1 MKGTLRGTFFFG
13 EALGRRMTEV
23 TILMPCLNEA
33 ATVGNCV
40 AKARGFLARAQIT
53 GEVLVADN
61 GSRDGSRAVAEQAGA
76 RVVDVAERGYGAALA
91 GGIAAA
97 RGRYVIMGDADDS
110 YDFGRLEGFV
120 ARLREG
126 YPLVMGNRFQG
137 SIGKGAMP
145 LLHRY
150 LGNPV
155 LSFVGRLLF
164 RAPVGDFH
172 CGLRG
177 FDRDAVR
184 SLDLR
189 TRGMEFASEL
199 VVKAALAGW
208 RIAEVPTA
216 LQPDGRGRPSH
227 LRSWRDGWRH
237 LRFLLLFSPRWLFL
251 YPGLAL
257 LALGMALTTAL
268 YFAPLHFLGAGLDIH
283 SMLYASAG
291 ALLGMQLCLFA
302 LFARVSAQNSGL
314 LPRRPGLDRLLAT
327 LTLERDNIPALL
339 RALDQALE
347 GLDWETII
355 VVDDAF
361 DGSEDLVRERAQQD
375 RRVRCIHR
383 IGRRGLASACIEGM
397 LASSAP
403 YLAVIDADLQH
414 DETLVP
420 KLLEAAKRDAADIV
434 VASRYMEGGSTGA
447 LAAERVRVSRAASA
461 LSRVICR
468 GLTDPMSGF
477 FVVRRGFLERVV
489 RRLYGRGFK
498 ILLDLVAAARG
509 QVRIVELPYR
519 MRSRE
524 RGESK
529 LGARVIA
536 EFFMLLLYH
545 LTGRL
550 LPARFFL
557 FAAVGVTGVGVQ
569 LAALSL
575 LFTVSGNFLFSQ
587 SVATWAAMTS
597 NFFFNNVFTYGDQ
610 RLRGARIWRGMLS
623 FYAACGIGA
632 LINIAIAEW
641 LFFKSLPY
649 WAAGLAG
656 ALVAALWNF
665 FTTAS
670 FTWGGSSAAKR

>member
-1 MKGTLRGTFFFG
+1 
-13 EALGRRMTEV
+13 
-23 TILMPCLNEA
+23 MPEL
-33 ATVGNCV
+33 
-40 AKARGFLARAQIT
+40 
-53 GEVLVADN
+53 
-61 GSRDGSRAVAEQAGA
+61 S
-76 RVVDVAERGYGAALA
+76 VVVPA
-91 GGIAAA
+91 
-97 RGRYVIMGDADDS
+97 
-110 YDFGRLEGFV
+110 
-120 ARLREG
+120 
-126 YPLVMGNRFQG
+126 
-137 SIGKGAMP
+137 
-145 LLHRY
+145 
-150 LGNPV
+150 
-155 LSFVGRLLF
+155 F
-164 RAPVGDFH
+164 R
-172 CGLRG
+172 
-177 FDRDAVR
+177 
-184 SLDLR
+184 
-189 TRGMEFASEL
+189 
-199 VVKAALAGW
+199 
-208 RIAEVPTA
+208 
-216 LQPDGRGRPSH
+216 
-227 LRSWRDGWRH
+227 
-237 LRFLLLFSPRWLFL
+237 
-251 YPGLAL
+251 
-257 LALGMALTTAL
+257 
-268 YFAPLHFLGAGLDIH
+268 
-283 SMLYASAG
+283 
-291 ALLGMQLCLFA
+291 
-302 LFARVSAQNSGL
+302 
-314 LPRRPGLDRLLAT
+314 
-327 LTLERDNIPALL
+327 ERDNIPALL

-420 KLLEAAKRDAADIV
+420 K
-434 VASRYMEGGSTGA
+434 
-447 LAAERVRVSRAASA
+447 
-461 LSRVICR
+461 
-468 GLTDPMSGF
+468 
-477 FVVRRGFLERVV
+477 
-489 RRLYGRGFK
+489 
-498 ILLDLVAAARG
+498 LLDLVAAARG

-597 NFFFNNVFTYGDQ
+597 NFFLNNVFTYGDQ
-610 RLRGARIWRGMLS
+610 RLRGARIWRGLLS

-632 LINIAIAEW
+632 FSNIAIAEW